1 MSTESSTNDGDA
13 QRRALMTALT
23 TEQITLQSASDAT
36 VADAGARSSLYVF
49 ALSSSLVAMGFIS
62 QSPDVFVPFVSAVL
76 PAVFLLGVLTVIRLV
91 DSALENM
98 QYLSGIARIR
108 GNYRTLLPDGE
119 IYFAA
124 STGRWPEGPDPVLGL
139 GPFVAFLS
147 TTASMIALINAV
159 VGGAGVALL
168 VNMIVG
174 GRPDWLGPACGV
186 VAFVILMVAFYV
198 FQRWRFSQTMAVTAR
213 ASDSG
218 RR

>member
-62 QSPDVFVPFVSAVL
+62 QSPEVFVPFVGAVV
-76 PAVFLLGVLTVIRLV
+76 PAVFALGVLTVIRLV

-98 QYLSGIARIR
+98 QYLTGIARIR
-108 GNYRTLLPDGE
+108 GHYRTLLPDAE
-119 IYFAA
+119 TYFAPV
-124 STGRWPEGPDPVLGL
+124 TGRWPEGPDPVLGL
-139 GPFVAFLS
+139 GRFVAFLS

-168 VNMIVG
+168 VNTMVG
-174 GRPDWLGPACGV
+174 GPTELGLASGV
-186 VAFVILMVAFYV
+186 AGFVVLMVGFYV
-198 FQRWRFSQTMAVTAR
+198 FQRWRFSETMKGPAWEPVSAER
-213 ASDSG
+213 
-218 RR
+218 

>member
-1 MSTESSTNDGDA
+1 MSAESSTNDSDA
-13 QRRALMTALT
+13 RLRALLTALT
-23 TEQITLQSASDAT
+23 TENITLQSASDAT

-62 QSPDVFVPFVSAVL
+62 QSPDVFVPFVAAVL

-98 QYLSGIARIR
+98 QYLTGIARIR
-108 GNYRTLLPDGE
+108 GYYRTLLPDAE
-119 IYFAA
+119 TYFEP

-168 VNMIVG
+168 VNVIVG
-174 GRPDWLGPACGV
+174 GPAWLGLACGV
-186 VAFVILMVAFYV
+186 AAFVVLMVAFFV
-198 FQRWRFSQTMAVTAR
+198 FQRWRFSETMKGPAR
-213 ASDSG
+213 ESDSVG
-218 RR
+218 R